1 MKYTHLML
9 SGGGTYGYIYIG
21 IYRFLKEFDLLKHIK
36 YLYGT
41 SIGSFFA
48 FLYGLDLDYEHMESL
63 FTTPNQ
69 YCCATEVTTFDPNDL
84 FHVYTKLGAYPIQ
97 QITLPLIRILE
108 EKYQLSD
115 ITFCEYIKRTG
126 KDLHINAVCIN
137 TGESIDFCN
146 EKYPDM
152 SILTAINASMCLP
165 FIFQPIVYKDKL
177 YIDGGTSNNLPLHII
192 PSLPAHKCLAVN
204 LTIEMEQ
211 HTKELQSNFILYFLN
226 VFYTVLKSATILE
239 LEKNKENDVI
249 NINVSKI
256 PINPLHFTKIKEKY
270 IFDYPKDIIDKAI
283 LHGYEKLYYFYTSK
297 YSSLQS

>member
-21 IYRFLKEFDLLKHIK
+21 VYRFLKEFDLLKEIK
-36 YLYGT
+36 YIYGT

-69 YCCATEVTTFDPNDL
+69 YFSATEVTTFDPTNL
-84 FHVYTKLGAYPIQ
+84 FKIYTHLGAFKIQ
-97 QITLPLIRILE
+97 QLTSVLVKILE
-108 EKYQLSD
+108 EHYGLSD

-137 TGESIDFCN
+137 TGDSIDFCN
-146 EKYPDM
+146 DHYQDM
-152 SILTAINASMCLP
+152 SILTAINASMCVP
-165 FIFQPIVYKDKL
+165 FIFEPILYKDKL

-192 PSLPAHKCLAVN
+192 PSVPAHKCLAIN
-204 LTIEMEQ
+204 LTIELEY
-211 HTKELQSNFILYFLN
+211 HTDKLQSNFILYFLN
-226 VFYTVLKSATILE
+226 VFYVVLKSATFLE
-239 LEKNKENDVI
+239 LEKNKNNDVI

-256 PINPLHFTKIKEKY
+256 PINPVHFTKIKDKY
-270 IFDYPKDIIDKAI
+270 IFDYPKDMIDKAI
-283 LHGYEKLYYFYTSK
+283 VHGYEKLYFFYTSK